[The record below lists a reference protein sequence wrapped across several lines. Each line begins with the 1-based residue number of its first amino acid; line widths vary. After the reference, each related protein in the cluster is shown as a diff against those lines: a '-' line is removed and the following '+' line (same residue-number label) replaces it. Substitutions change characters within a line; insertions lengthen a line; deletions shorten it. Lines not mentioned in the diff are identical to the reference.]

1 MRILFVAA
9 ECAPM
14 VKVGG
19 MGDVVGSLPP
29 ALTALG
35 HDVRIIMPGYGKLW
49 SRLQISS
56 EPIWRGSTMGTDFAI
71 YETRHPSNGLT
82 IYLVGHPVFD
92 PERIY
97 GGEDEDWRFTFF
109 ASASSE
115 FAWNCWKPQVIHCH
129 DWHAGMIPVWMHQD
143 PEISTVFTIHNLK
156 YQGPWRWKLDRM
168 TWCPWYM
175 QGDHTMAVAL
185 LYADRVNAVSPTYAD
200 EIRTPQYGEKL
211 DGLLNFVSGKLRG
224 ILNGID
230 TEAWDPATDKTLV
243 ANFSAADLSGR
254 AANKKA
260 LQERFGLQVSPRT
273 YLMGMVS
280 RLVDQK
286 GVDLLLQV
294 AERVLAYSDSQFV
307 VLGTGDRGYESGLWQ
322 MAARHPGRFAVS
334 LTYDDA
340 LSRLIYAGSDAFL
353 MPSRFEP
360 CGISQM
366 LAMRYGCI
374 PVVRRVGGLVDTVP
388 PHDPGE
394 PGSEGSGTGYG
405 FDRYEPVD
413 FYTAIIRSWE
423 AYRHQANWQVLQRR
437 AMGQDFSWNRSARA
451 YDAMYREVCGVKE
464 PTPDAEQVERFSQGQ
479 GADPS
484 LVNGVPPAPSTE
496 AADAALAPS
505 AAAPPAATS
514 RSRNPLAQ
522 LLRRGES

>member
-1 MRILFVAA
+1 MRILFAAA

-29 ALTALG
+29 ALAALG
-35 HDVRIIMPGYGKLW
+35 HDVRIILPGYGKLW
-49 SRLQISS
+49 SRLDIPP
-56 EPIWRGSTMGTDFAI
+56 EPMWRGHTMGTDFAI
-71 YETRHPSNGLT
+71 YETRHPGSGLP

-109 ASASSE
+109 ASATAE
-115 FAWNCWKPQVIHCH
+115 FAWNGWKPQVLHCH
-129 DWHAGMIPVWMHQD
+129 DWHTGMIPVWMHQD
-143 PEISTVFTIHNLK
+143 PEISTVFTIHNLR

-185 LYADRVNAVSPTYAD
+185 LYADRVNAVSPTYAI
-200 EIRTPQYGEKL
+200 EIRTAEYGERL
-211 DGLLNFVSGKLRG
+211 EGLLNFISGKLRG

-230 TEAWDPATDKTLV
+230 TDSWNPATDPALAAT
-243 ANFSAADLSGR
+243 FSRDDLSGR
-254 AANKKA
+254 AANKKL
-260 LQERFGLQVSPRT
+260 LQERMGLTPSPDT

-294 AERVLAYSDSQFV
+294 ADRVLAYTDSQFV

-322 MAARHPGRFAVS
+322 LASRHPGRFSVF

-340 LSRLIYAGSDAFL
+340 LSRLIYGGSDAFL

-366 LAMRYGCI
+366 LAMRYGSI
-374 PVVRRVGGLVDTVP
+374 PVVRKVGGLVDTVP
-388 PHDPGE
+388 PHDPARH
-394 PGSEGSGTGYG
+394 SGTGFC

-413 FYTAIIRSWE
+413 FYTTIVRSWE
-423 AYRHQANWQVLQRR
+423 AYRHRSSWAELQGR
-437 AMGQDFSWNRSARA
+437 AMAQDFSWDRSARE

-464 PTPDAEQVERFSQGQ
+464 PTPAAAEVERFSQGQ

-484 LVNGVPPAPSTE
+484 LQREEQRVERLETHAVTPPNP
-496 AADAALAPS
+496 
-505 AAAPPAATS
+505 AAPPPPPS
-514 RSRNPLAQ
+514 RPRNPLT
-522 LLRRGES
+522 LLRRRSEG